1 MSLEKYSALVA
12 CGGDGTV
19 HEVVNGMLARE
30 DRVRVPVGMIPNGSG
45 NMFSCGLGMR
55 DT

>member
-1 MSLEKYSALVA
+1 VA

-30 DRVRVPVGMIPNGSG
+30 DRLRVPVGIIPNGTG
-45 NMFSCGLGMR
+45 NGVSCGLGMR
-55 DT
+55 NS